1 MPIRLATIMLASVLA
16 TGAAAA
22 GEVYFDWNKPGPTQG
37 DQARLPA
44 CDSGA
49 VRAAVLRTIERADP
63 DYRRDF
69 SITALGRAAQT
80 GFIKDRP
87 SPLARRYCRASAET
101 QEGARR
107 RHRKL
112 YYMIEEYQAF
122 AGIGWNVEV
131 CVAGRDRWYVHD
143 AWCRTVRP

>member
-1 MPIRLATIMLASVLA
+1 MPIRLATIMLALALA
-16 TGAAAA
+16 TSAPAAAD
-22 GEVYFDWNKPGPTQG
+22 VYFDWNKPGAGQT
-37 DQARLPA
+37 DRARLPA
-44 CDSGA
+44 CDA
-49 VRAAVLRTIERADP
+49 APIRAAVLRTIERADP

-69 SITALGRAAQT
+69 SIKSLGPGSQT
-80 GFIKDRP
+80 GFLKDRP

-101 QEGARR
+101 QEGARL

-143 AWCRTVRP
+143 TWCRTVRP